1 MAITNFIPTIWSE
14 NLTTAL
20 DKQYI
25 GVAHCNRDFE
35 GEIKN
40 KGSVVKICGVGSI
53 DVGDYTKD
61 TDMSNPQA
69 LSDTVQELNIDQAK
83 YFNFQIDDIDKAQCT
98 PKLMEAAMKIAAS
111 SIANK
116 ADQYIYS
123 LADEAGSTVS
133 CADASAGDLLNT
145 IITARQKLYENNV
158 SDMES
163 VVLEV
168 SPAVASEILKAKIA
182 LPFCDASVM
191 EAGYLGSVAGCK
203 IYVSN
208 NIVKEEGEGFTTH
221 KCLMR
226 TTRAIAYAEQFS
238 EIDAYR
244 PEKRF
249 ADAVKG
255 LHLYGAKVVY
265 PNEMVLIS
273 VGVPTNAEATA

>member
-14 NLTTAL
+14 NLHTAL

-25 GVAHCNRDFE
+25 AVANCNRDFE

-53 DVGDYTKD
+53 TVSDYTKD
-61 TDMSNPQA
+61 TDMSSPQA
-69 LSDTVQELNIDQAK
+69 LSDTVQELTVDRAK
-83 YFNFQIDDIDKAQCT
+83 FFNFQIDDVDKAQCT
-98 PKLMEAAMKIAAS
+98 PKLMEAAMKSAAAA
-111 SIANK
+111 I
-116 ADQYIYS
+116 
-123 LADEAGSTVS
+123 ADEADKYIFSLHTK
-133 CADASAGDLLNT
+133 AENT
-145 IITARQKLYENNV
+145 ITNDDISTGTLIDTIIKARRILYENNV
-158 SDMES
+158 TDSTS

-168 SPAVASEILKAKIA
+168 SPAVAAVILKEKLA
-182 LPFCDASVM
+182 LTNDADAF
-191 EAGYLGSVAGCK
+191 ENGYLGSIAGCK

-208 NIVKEEGEGFTTH
+208 NIATENMMIYDNH
-221 KCLMR
+221 MCIMR
-226 TTRAIAYAEQFS
+226 TKRAIAFAEQLS

-265 PNEMVLIS
+265 PAEMVTLAL
-273 VGVPTNAEATA
+273 GVRD